1 MVDELTR
8 NYEKREWTIRHIP
21 VRVKESVINFKIK
34 LKGVKLMN

>member
-21 VRVKESVINFKIK
+21 VRVKDSVIYS
-34 LKGVKLMN
+34 